1 MQEYLTCHVDQKL
14 SVYFYLDIS
23 CFKPY
28 SKILPHIR
36 CTGRYMSKKVL
47 ICHYRVGRTDGVS
60 LEITKRASVLKEM
73 GWEVFLLAG
82 SGSDGADFIIPE
94 LDFDRTEVRKIAEN
108 SFNLINDYN
117 NELELMN
124 DISHLA
130 GIIATK
136 LKTVINKINPDFI
149 LIHNIL
155 SHGRHIASAMAFH
168 SVLEESGIP
177 SLATHHDFYWERD
190 DFKKPSCNAIKQFL
204 QKYVPPVLPQLE
216 HAVIS
221 TRAAESLHKRSSI
234 DAAVIPDTLD
244 FEMTPWI
251 KDEFNKDF
259 LKTFDLSENDILILQ
274 ATRIVKRKGIELIL
288 PILQKLNKK
297 EFIGQ
302 LVGKKL
308 YNGKIITEASKF
320 VYVIAGYAEQEAEEY
335 LQSIIAYL
343 EENNIPYQNIQS
355 GISAERVEGKGEK
368 KFSIFDTYAYSDIV
382 SYPSLFEGWGNQFIE
397 AVFAKKPI
405 MVYEYPVFKTDIK
418 PQGYDVISLGSTS
431 SINKQTG
438 FLKLPDNVI
447 ETVCSKVIETL
458 LSSKTVKK
466 LDINFKTSK
475 SNNSKDTLK
484 VLMSK
489 SMEHV

>member
-1 MQEYLTCHVDQKL
+1 
-14 SVYFYLDIS
+14 
-23 CFKPY
+23 
-28 SKILPHIR
+28 
-36 CTGRYMSKKVL
+36 MSKKVL

-82 SGSDGADFIIPE
+82 SGSDGANFIIPE

-108 SFNLINDYN
+108 SFNSLNNYN
-117 NELELMN
+117 NELELID
-124 DISHLA
+124 DIKHLA
-130 GIIATK
+130 VIIATK
-136 LKTVINKINPDFI
+136 LKSIIDQINPDFL

-155 SHGRHIASAMAFH
+155 SHGRHIASALAFYNI
-168 SVLEESGIP
+168 LKETNIP
-177 SLATHHDFYWERD
+177 ALATHHDFYWERD
-190 DFKKPSCNAIKQFL
+190 DFKEPSCKAIKQFL
-204 QKYVPPVLPQLE
+204 QKYVPPVLPCLE

-221 TRAAESLHKRSSI
+221 TRAAESLRKRSSI

-244 FEMTPWI
+244 FTMAPWE

-259 LKTFDLSENDILILQ
+259 LKAFDLSENDILILQ

-288 PILQKLNKK
+288 PILKRLNKK
-297 EFIGQ
+297 EFLGQ

-308 YNGKIITEASKF
+308 YNSKMINRDSKF
-320 VYVIAGYAEQEAEEY
+320 VYIIAGYAEQEAEEY
-335 LQSIIAYL
+335 LKSIITYL
-343 EENNIPYQNIQS
+343 DENNIPYRNIQS

-418 PQGYDVISLGSTS
+418 PLGYEVIDLGSSTARS
-431 SINKQTG
+431 SQTG
-438 FLKLPDNVI
+438 FLKLPDETIENVCKNVI
-447 ETVCSKVIETL
+447 KTLISPETG
-458 LSSKTVKK
+458 KK
-466 LDINFKTSK
+466 LDNNFETAKA
-475 SNNSKDTLK
+475 NNSRDTLK
-484 VLMSK
+484 ELMNL